1 MRFAPAGNGDF
12 NGDGNVDGADYTVW
26 RKSLGMTGLVAYAGA
41 DGDGDGN
48 MTKTI
53 TKFGEHISEK
63 RCWRPEPTAARETR
77 RLRRLSSHRWMNQ
90 ELRNHLSA
98 HRLVSE
104 TRPQSHLV
112 RVVHRKLRVARK
124 HSVFRPS
131 CLVTLRPLSASR
143 TQSERLTKCGTS
155 RRDET
160 LLSRLASQP
169 DSKNQLDDFN
179 STKTRASEDGSDG
192 DDFYRDSVEQVFAL
206 IASC

>member
-1 MRFAPAGNGDF
+1 MPAPMG
-12 NGDGNVDGADYTVW
+12 TVMAT
-26 RKSLGMTGLVAYAGA
+26 S
-41 DGDGDGN
+41 
-48 MTKTI
+48 TKTI
-53 TKFGEHISEK
+53 TRFGEHISEK
-63 RCWRPEPTAARETR
+63 RCWRPEPAAARETR
-77 RLRRLSSHRWMNQ
+77 RLRRLSSLRWMNQ
-90 ELRNHLSA
+90 ELRNPLLA

-112 RVVHRKLRVARK
+112 RVRAPQAASQRVNTLSFVPPALSLSVHYRPAVHRV
-124 HSVFRPS
+124 SGS
-131 CLVTLRPLSASR
+131 QNTIS
-143 TQSERLTKCGTS
+143 QS

-160 LLSRLASQP
+160 LLSWLASQP